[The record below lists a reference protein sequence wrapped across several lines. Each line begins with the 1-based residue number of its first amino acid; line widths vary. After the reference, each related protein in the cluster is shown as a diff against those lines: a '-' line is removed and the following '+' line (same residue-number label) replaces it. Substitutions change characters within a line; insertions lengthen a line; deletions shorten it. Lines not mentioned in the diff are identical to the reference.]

1 MITETDFDSLPD
13 WVKERVA
20 LLQSIEMQKER
31 VSRSEVTL
39 GILRN
44 QKKIMEAEI
53 AFNRVRAADLER
65 QLWQQSNNDS
75 MPPSEDPL
83 FKARQLLS
91 IIRPKNPEQ
100 STGLRKPRPIS
111 PPQRG

>member
-13 WVKERVA
+13 WAKEQVTT
-20 LLQSIEMQKER
+20 LLQSIEMTKEQVGR
-31 VSRSEVTL
+31 QEARI
-39 GILRN
+39 GKLRN
-44 QKKIMEAEI
+44 RKREIEAEI
-53 AFNRVRAADLER
+53 AFNRVRVADLER

-91 IIRPKNPEQ
+91 IIRSKKILSNQPGYKVNDE
-100 STGLRKPRPIS
+100 
-111 PPQRG
+111 

>member
-1 MITETDFDSLPD
+1 MITETDLDSLPD
-13 WVKERVA
+13 WVMEKLTT
-20 LLQSIEMQKER
+20 LLQSIEMTKEQVGR
-31 VSRSEVTL
+31 QEARI

-44 QKKIMEAEI
+44 RKRKMEAEI

-65 QLWQQSNNDS
+65 QLWQQSNKDS

-100 STGLRKPRPIS
+100 STGL
-111 PPQRG
+111 

>member
-53 AFNRVRAADLER
+53 AFNRVRVADPER

-75 MPPSEDPL
+75 MPPSKDPL

-91 IIRPKNPEQ
+91 IIRSKKILSNQP
-100 STGLRKPRPIS
+100 G
-111 PPQRG
+111 

>member
-13 WVKERVA
+13 WAKEQVTT
-20 LLQSIEMQKER
+20 LLQSIEMTKEQVGR
-31 VSRSEVTL
+31 QEARI
-39 GILRN
+39 GKLRN
-44 QKKIMEAEI
+44 RKRKIEAEI
-53 AFNRVRAADLER
+53 VFNRVRAADMER

-91 IIRPKNPEQ
+91 IIRSKK
-100 STGLRKPRPIS
+100 S
-111 PPQRG
+111 